1 MKKNGYFL
9 IKPPLLEFESSLFFL
24 TNEKDNIDSFRLLD
38 PISQKMMGIRPDI
51 TLQIARIAC
60 GSLNDSPRPLRLCYS
75 GEILKA
81 NNNGLNLS
89 RQITQIGSEII
100 GIEKNFC
107 EKEVIDLIIE
117 TLKKLKI
124 KKFFINFT
132 MPTLIESLSKDFNLS
147 KSNIDFIK
155 EKFRNKNYN
164 EIKNISKKIDNRG
177 LFIFHTKIRKN
188 SFVKI
193 TNPENTKTVIAQVI
207 SNKAIFSN
215 FYNSVITKRI
225 VDELLLDENEPYVEL
240 SLISNESTF
249 VAKKAKTFDEE
260 KKVAQKA
267 PVDGITIDNLGTV
280 EKKELPKTSQSNFLY
295 SIKIAD
301 FYYKDSAENMIQR
314 IMDETKITNPV
325 IKKLSQTKYRVLL
338 GPFNDIKKIQESF
351 DEIEK
356 LNFENLKIIKD
367 V

>member
-1 MKKNGYFL
+1 MNFKIIL
-9 IKPPLLEFESSLFFL
+9 SLFLLLFL
-24 TNEKDNIDSFRLLD
+24 
-38 PISQKMMGIRPDI
+38 MGCKQLEEP
-51 TLQIARIAC
+51 
-60 GSLNDSPRPLRLCYS
+60 
-75 GEILKA
+75 KKK
-81 NNNGLNLS
+81 
-89 RQITQIGSEII
+89 II
-100 GIEKNFC
+100 KTEP
-107 EKEVIDLIIE
+107 
-117 TLKKLKI
+117 KK
-124 KKFFINFT
+124 
-132 MPTLIESLSKDFNLS
+132 
-147 KSNIDFIK
+147 IK
-155 EKFRNKNYN
+155 EKVDTKSLDEIEEDSSKYIYN
-164 EIKNISKKIDNRG
+164 REYTNQGFALIYDEDLFKEKSISKKLDNRG

-193 TNPENTKTVIAQVI
+193 TNPENTKTIIAQVI

-267 PVDGITIDNLGTV
+267 PVDGITIDNLGT
-280 EKKELPKTSQSNFLY
+280 EERKELPKNTQSNFLY

-314 IMDETKITNPV
+314 IKDETKITNPV

>member
-1 MKKNGYFL
+1 MNFKIILQLLLFIFFIGCKQLETTQKKT
-9 IKPPLLEFESSLFFL
+9 IKTE
-24 TNEKDNIDSFRLLD
+24 
-38 PISQKMMGIRPDI
+38 PD
-51 TLQIARIAC
+51 TSTA
-60 GSLNDSPRPLRLCYS
+60 
-75 GEILKA
+75 E
-81 NNNGLNLS
+81 
-89 RQITQIGSEII
+89 T
-100 GIEKNFC
+100 
-107 EKEVIDLIIE
+107 
-117 TLKKLKI
+117 TLKSSDEDEEDSSKYIFDREYTNQGFALI
-124 KKFFINFT
+124 YDENLFNKK
-132 MPTLIESLSKDFNLS
+132 S
-147 KSNIDFIK
+147 
-155 EKFRNKNYN
+155 
-164 EIKNISKKIDNRG
+164 ISKKLDNRG

-267 PVDGITIDNLGTV
+267 PVDGITIDNLGAV

-314 IMDETKITNPV
+314 IKDETNITNPV

-356 LNFENLKIIKD
+356 LDFENLKIIKD

>member
-1 MKKNGYFL
+1 MNFKKVL
-9 IKPPLLEFESSLFFL
+9 PLLLFIFFVGCKQL
-24 TNEKDNIDSFRLLD
+24 ETT
-38 PISQKMMGIRPDI
+38 QKKTIKTEPDI
-51 TLQIARIAC
+51 STA
-60 GSLNDSPRPLRLCYS
+60 
-75 GEILKA
+75 E
-81 NNNGLNLS
+81 
-89 RQITQIGSEII
+89 T
-100 GIEKNFC
+100 
-107 EKEVIDLIIE
+107 
-117 TLKKLKI
+117 TLKSSDENEEDSSKYIFDREYTNQGFALI
-124 KKFFINFT
+124 YDENLFNKK
-132 MPTLIESLSKDFNLS
+132 S
-147 KSNIDFIK
+147 
-155 EKFRNKNYN
+155 
-164 EIKNISKKIDNRG
+164 ISKKLDNRG

-314 IMDETKITNPV
+314 IKDETKITNPV

>member
-1 MKKNGYFL
+1 MNFKIILSLFL
-9 IKPPLLEFESSLFFL
+9 ILFLIGCKQLEEPKKKVINTEPEIIKKEPQIIKEEMTLKSSDENEEDSSKYIYNREYTNQGFALIYDEKLF
-24 TNEKDNIDSFRLLD
+24 NEKS
-38 PISQKMMGIRPDI
+38 
-51 TLQIARIAC
+51 
-60 GSLNDSPRPLRLCYS
+60 
-75 GEILKA
+75 
-81 NNNGLNLS
+81 
-89 RQITQIGSEII
+89 
-100 GIEKNFC
+100 
-107 EKEVIDLIIE
+107 
-117 TLKKLKI
+117 
-124 KKFFINFT
+124 
-132 MPTLIESLSKDFNLS
+132 
-147 KSNIDFIK
+147 
-155 EKFRNKNYN
+155 
-164 EIKNISKKIDNRG
+164 ISKKLDNRG

-193 TNPENTKTVIAQVI
+193 TNPENTKTVIAKVI

-260 KKVAQKA
+260 KNVAQKA
-267 PVDGITIDNLGTV
+267 PVDGIIIDNLGTDK
-280 EKKELPKTSQSNFLY
+280 KKELPKTTQNNFLY

-314 IMDETKITNPV
+314 IKDETGIKNPV

-351 DEIEK
+351 DEIKK
-356 LNFENLKIIKD
+356 LNFENLRIIKD

>member
-1 MKKNGYFL
+1 MNFKIILQLLLFIIFIGCKQLETTQKKT
-9 IKPPLLEFESSLFFL
+9 IKTE
-24 TNEKDNIDSFRLLD
+24 
-38 PISQKMMGIRPDI
+38 PD
-51 TLQIARIAC
+51 TSTA
-60 GSLNDSPRPLRLCYS
+60 
-75 GEILKA
+75 E
-81 NNNGLNLS
+81 
-89 RQITQIGSEII
+89 T
-100 GIEKNFC
+100 
-107 EKEVIDLIIE
+107 
-117 TLKKLKI
+117 TLKSSDEDEEDSSKYI
-124 KKFFINFT
+124 FDREYTNQGFA
-132 MPTLIESLSKDFNLS
+132 LIYDENLFN
-147 KSNIDFIK
+147 K
-155 EKFRNKNYN
+155 
-164 EIKNISKKIDNRG
+164 KNISKKLDNRG

-314 IMDETKITNPV
+314 IKDETKITNPV

>member
-1 MKKNGYFL
+1 MNFKIILQLLLFIIFIGCKQLETTQKKTIKTEPDTSTAETTLKSSDENEEDSSKYIFDREYTNQGFAL
-9 IKPPLLEFESSLFFL
+9 IYDENLF
-24 TNEKDNIDSFRLLD
+24 NEKS
-38 PISQKMMGIRPDI
+38 
-51 TLQIARIAC
+51 
-60 GSLNDSPRPLRLCYS
+60 
-75 GEILKA
+75 
-81 NNNGLNLS
+81 
-89 RQITQIGSEII
+89 
-100 GIEKNFC
+100 
-107 EKEVIDLIIE
+107 
-117 TLKKLKI
+117 
-124 KKFFINFT
+124 
-132 MPTLIESLSKDFNLS
+132 
-147 KSNIDFIK
+147 
-155 EKFRNKNYN
+155 
-164 EIKNISKKIDNRG
+164 ISKKLDNRS
-177 LFIFHTKIRKN
+177 LLIFHTKIRKN

-280 EKKELPKTSQSNFLY
+280 EKKELPKISQSNFLY

-314 IMDETKITNPV
+314 IKDETKITNPV

-356 LNFENLKIIKD
+356 LNFENLKIIKN

>member
-1 MKKNGYFL
+1 MNFKIILQLLLFIIFIGCKQLETTQKKTIKTEPDTSTAETTLKSSDEDEEDSSKYIFDREYTNQGFAL
-9 IKPPLLEFESSLFFL
+9 IYDENLF
-24 TNEKDNIDSFRLLD
+24 NEKS
-38 PISQKMMGIRPDI
+38 
-51 TLQIARIAC
+51 
-60 GSLNDSPRPLRLCYS
+60 
-75 GEILKA
+75 
-81 NNNGLNLS
+81 
-89 RQITQIGSEII
+89 
-100 GIEKNFC
+100 IEK
-107 EKEVIDLIIE
+107 
-117 TLKKLKI
+117 KL
-124 KKFFINFT
+124 
-132 MPTLIESLSKDFNLS
+132 
-147 KSNIDFIK
+147 
-155 EKFRNKNYN
+155 
-164 EIKNISKKIDNRG
+164 DNRG

-260 KKVAQKA
+260 KNVAQKA
-267 PVDGITIDNLGTV
+267 PVDGIIIDNLGTE
-280 EKKELPKTSQSNFLY
+280 EKKELPKTTQSNFLY

-314 IMDETKITNPV
+314 IKDETNITNPV

>member
-1 MKKNGYFL
+1 MNFKIILQLLLFIIFIGCKQLETTQKKTIKTEPDTSTAETTLKSSDEDEDEEDSSKYIFDREYTNQGFAL
-9 IKPPLLEFESSLFFL
+9 IYDENLF
-24 TNEKDNIDSFRLLD
+24 NEKS
-38 PISQKMMGIRPDI
+38 
-51 TLQIARIAC
+51 
-60 GSLNDSPRPLRLCYS
+60 
-75 GEILKA
+75 
-81 NNNGLNLS
+81 
-89 RQITQIGSEII
+89 
-100 GIEKNFC
+100 
-107 EKEVIDLIIE
+107 
-117 TLKKLKI
+117 
-124 KKFFINFT
+124 
-132 MPTLIESLSKDFNLS
+132 
-147 KSNIDFIK
+147 
-155 EKFRNKNYN
+155 
-164 EIKNISKKIDNRG
+164 ISKKLDNRG

-314 IMDETKITNPV
+314 IKDETKITNPV

>member
-1 MKKNGYFL
+1 MNFKIILQLLLFIIFIGCKQLETTQKKT
-9 IKPPLLEFESSLFFL
+9 IKTE
-24 TNEKDNIDSFRLLD
+24 
-38 PISQKMMGIRPDI
+38 PD
-51 TLQIARIAC
+51 TSTA
-60 GSLNDSPRPLRLCYS
+60 
-75 GEILKA
+75 E
-81 NNNGLNLS
+81 
-89 RQITQIGSEII
+89 T
-100 GIEKNFC
+100 
-107 EKEVIDLIIE
+107 
-117 TLKKLKI
+117 TLKSSDENEDDSSKYIFDREYTNQGFALI
-124 KKFFINFT
+124 YDENLFNKK
-132 MPTLIESLSKDFNLS
+132 S
-147 KSNIDFIK
+147 
-155 EKFRNKNYN
+155 
-164 EIKNISKKIDNRG
+164 ISKKLDNRG

-314 IMDETKITNPV
+314 IKDETKITNPV

>member
-1 MKKNGYFL
+1 MNFKIILPLFLLVTFVGCKQLEEPQKKIIKKEPDIISKPNINKEDVTSKPSDEIEEDNSKYIFNREYTNQGFAL
-9 IKPPLLEFESSLFFL
+9 IYNENLF
-24 TNEKDNIDSFRLLD
+24 NEK
-38 PISQKMMGIRPDI
+38 K
-51 TLQIARIAC
+51 
-60 GSLNDSPRPLRLCYS
+60 
-75 GEILKA
+75 
-81 NNNGLNLS
+81 
-89 RQITQIGSEII
+89 
-100 GIEKNFC
+100 
-107 EKEVIDLIIE
+107 
-117 TLKKLKI
+117 
-124 KKFFINFT
+124 
-132 MPTLIESLSKDFNLS
+132 
-147 KSNIDFIK
+147 
-155 EKFRNKNYN
+155 
-164 EIKNISKKIDNRG
+164 ISKKIDNRA
-177 LFIFHTKIRKN
+177 LYIFHTKIKKN

-193 TNPENTKTVIAQVI
+193 TNPANTKTVIAEVI

-225 VDELLLDENEPYVEL
+225 VDELLLDENEPYIEL
-240 SLISNESTF
+240 SLVSNESTF

-260 KKVAQKA
+260 KNVAQKA
-267 PVDGITIDNLGTV
+267 PVDGITIDNLGTE
-280 EKKELPKTSQSNFLY
+280 EKKELPKTTQSNFLY

-314 IMDETKITNPV
+314 IKDETDIKNPI

>member
-1 MKKNGYFL
+1 MNFKIIL
-9 IKPPLLEFESSLFFL
+9 PLLLFIFFIGCKQLETTQKKTIKTEPDISTTETTLKSSDQNEEDNSKYIFDREYTNQGFALIYDENFF
-24 TNEKDNIDSFRLLD
+24 NEKS
-38 PISQKMMGIRPDI
+38 
-51 TLQIARIAC
+51 
-60 GSLNDSPRPLRLCYS
+60 
-75 GEILKA
+75 
-81 NNNGLNLS
+81 
-89 RQITQIGSEII
+89 
-100 GIEKNFC
+100 
-107 EKEVIDLIIE
+107 
-117 TLKKLKI
+117 
-124 KKFFINFT
+124 
-132 MPTLIESLSKDFNLS
+132 
-147 KSNIDFIK
+147 
-155 EKFRNKNYN
+155 
-164 EIKNISKKIDNRG
+164 ISKKLDNRG

-193 TNPENTKTVIAQVI
+193 TNPDNTKTVIAQVI

-267 PVDGITIDNLGTV
+267 PVDGITIDNLGTE
-280 EKKELPKTSQSNFLY
+280 EKKELPKTTESNFLY

-314 IMDETKITNPV
+314 IKDETKITNPV